1 MNEVESSL
9 VFEVKRKQDQNP
21 VLLELKA
28 NVHKH
33 KVMDF
38 EQKGDGI
45 LMYKCML
52 YVLGVDE
59 LQERIMQESHNSGYL
74 IHPGSTKMY
83 RDLRESNDGAL

>member
-1 MNEVESSL
+1 MQKIEQLGVHLLDYNQGRVVVMNEVGSSL

-21 VLLELKA
+21 FLLELKA

-45 LMYKCML
+45 LMYKFKL
-52 YVLGVDE
+52 YVPEVDE
-59 LQERIMQESHNSGYL
+59 LQERIM
-74 IHPGSTKMY
+74 
-83 RDLRESNDGAL
+83 